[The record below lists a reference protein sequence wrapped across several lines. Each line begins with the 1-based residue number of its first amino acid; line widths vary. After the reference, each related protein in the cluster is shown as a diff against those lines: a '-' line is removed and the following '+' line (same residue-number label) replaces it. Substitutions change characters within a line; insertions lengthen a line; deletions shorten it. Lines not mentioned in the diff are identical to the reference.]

1 MNNPSIDIPL
11 NKKEGQI
18 FSLILNYCLSF
29 PAIKPTSSI
38 NKKLADLQIVLNNVE
53 SVENDRIYNI
63 ELSIKN
69 LEDILHYSKG
79 ITNEFKS
86 YSLSGRSMIKEFQN
100 GLEKHFPE
108 VLQQHSLSLDILP
121 DVRKLIDKISTIYFH
136 QNQES
141 HFSQKEENPKKEY
154 TFLSKIRK
162 IFRDK

>member
-1 MNNPSIDIPL
+1 
-11 NKKEGQI
+11 
-18 FSLILNYCLSF
+18 
-29 PAIKPTSSI
+29 
-38 NKKLADLQIVLNNVE
+38 
-53 SVENDRIYNI
+53 
-63 ELSIKN
+63 
-69 LEDILHYSKG
+69 
-79 ITNEFKS
+79 
-86 YSLSGRSMIKEFQN
+86 MIKEFQN

>member
-1 MNNPSIDIPL
+1 MNNPSINIPL
-11 NKKEGQI
+11 NQKEGQI

-38 NKKLADLQIVLNNVE
+38 NKKLADLQIILNNVE
-53 SVENDRIYNI
+53 AVENDQVYNI
-63 ELSIKN
+63 EISIKS

-86 YSLSGRSMIKEFQN
+86 YSLSGRSMIKEFQD

-108 VLQQHSLSLDILP
+108 VLQQHSSSLDILP
-121 DVRKLIDKISTIYFH
+121 DVRKFIDKISTIYFH

-141 HFSQKEENPKKEY
+141 HLSQEEESSQKES
-154 TFLSKIRK
+154 TLLSKIRK

>member
-53 SVENDRIYNI
+53 AVENDRIYNI

-86 YSLSGRSMIKEFQN
+86 YSLSGRSMINEFQN

>member
-53 SVENDRIYNI
+53 AVENDRIYKI

>member
-53 SVENDRIYNI
+53 AVENDRIYNI